1 MGGPATTAT
10 DALDEARGLF
20 GPGTVSWRVDRELVV
35 LGGGS
40 CALLLQAAHP
50 SVAAGVVQHSTYAT
64 DPFGRLFRTLDSSFA
79 VAFGS
84 RSEAETTIRRV
95 NAIHAAVRG
104 RRSDGAPYSALDPE
118 ALLWVHATLVDT
130 ALRVYDRF
138 VAPLDAADAQ
148 AYHAEAAEVAFR
160 MGVPADAIPP
170 TLVELRRWMDEMVS
184 SGRVRVT
191 PEARRIARTVLY
203 PSRLV
208 PRIAWDAAHL
218 VSLATLRPDVRR
230 DYRIGWS
237 PARERG
243 VERLAAASRR
253 LLPMLPGFARHA
265 PPARAAMR
273 RVASAAALDA
283 ERLAHGDGSH
293 ADPFEVASGGAPFV
307 RDRAHEV
314 TPEPRGVRDPGLDHR
329 ALEAAATELG

>member
-1 MGGPATTAT
+1 MAGPATASTA
-10 DALDEARGLF
+10 LEEARGLF
-20 GPGTVSWRVDRELVV
+20 GPDTVSWRVDRELVV
-35 LGGGS
+35 LAGGS

-84 RSEAETTIRRV
+84 RSQAEATIRRV

-104 RRSDGAPYSALDPE
+104 RRSDGAAYSALDPE

-148 AYHAEAAEVAFR
+148 AYHAEAADVAFR
-160 MGVPADAIPP
+160 MGVPADAIPL
-170 TLVELRRWMDEMVS
+170 TLVELRAWMDEMVA

-191 PEARRIARTVLY
+191 PDARRIARTVLY
-203 PSRLV
+203 PSPLL
-208 PRIAWDAAHL
+208 PRVIWDAAHL
-218 VSLATLRPDVRR
+218 VSLATLRPDLRR
-230 DYRIGWS
+230 DYGIGWS

-243 VERLAAASRR
+243 MERLAAASRR
-253 LLPMLPGFARHA
+253 LLPLLPSIARHA

-273 RVASAAALDA
+273 RVTSASAVDA
-283 ERLAHGDGSH
+283 EGQAQGDGSH
-293 ADPFEVASGGAPFV
+293 PHPFEIAGRGTPLV

-314 TPEPRGVRDPGLDHR
+314 AAEAGGMRDARLDHR
-329 ALEAAATELG
+329 ALEATATELG